1 MLGPGQQP
9 AAEVFAVDVTASRQQ
24 DICQQ
29 QCLLGVVGYRPGGK
43 SGSDY
48 VIGRRFAETID
59 YAKVCGNVR
68 ARQHLGRHAERVAD
82 RKTVQGAAGTL
93 AGRAHV
99 ASEARTVSTSVTSI
113 IGL

>member
-1 MLGPGQQP
+1 MHWSTAPTGPVILVPGHARP
-9 AAEVFAVDVTASRQQ
+9 RPTA
-24 DICQQ
+24 
-29 QCLLGVVGYRPGGK
+29 GGK

-48 VIGRRFAETID
+48 VIGSRFAETID
-59 YAKVCGNVR
+59 YAKVCGYVLP
-68 ARQHLGRHAERVAD
+68 RQHLGRHAERVAD

-93 AGRAHV
+93 DGRAHA